1 MSRFFDLKR
10 FQRVNDVMR
19 DRNTIN
25 RGRKFDQVRN
35 GASDVFLHD
44 GYAGASVDDI
54 ARAAR
59 VSKATLYSYFPDK
72 KLMFQEVVE
81 AAMAQAFALSP
92 VVAAQGAPIDPG
104 LREMLAHVGMWL
116 VRPQHLRLQRVL
128 MAESERFPALL
139 QSYRRQLDDSIMAPL
154 TSELE
159 AWRDS
164 GQLSVDDCGQLARLT
179 FSLLA
184 GGLHLVS
191 LPDRNGTII
200 EEPVAQL
207 AFETADMVLRAH
219 GIRTA

>member
-1 MSRFFDLKR
+1 
-10 FQRVNDVMR
+10 MR

-25 RGRKFDQVRN
+25 RGRKFDQVRD

-72 KLMFQEVVE
+72 KLMFQEVIQ
-81 AAMAQAFALSP
+81 AAMVQAFAESP

-104 LREMLAHVGMWL
+104 LREMLIHIGLWL
-116 VRPQHLRLQRVL
+116 IKPQHLRLQRVL
-128 MAESERFPALL
+128 MAEAERFPGLL

-154 TSELE
+154 TAEFE
-159 AWRDS
+159 AWRDA
-164 GQLSVDDCGQLARLT
+164 GQLRSDDCGQLARQT

-184 GGLHLVS
+184 GSLHLVS
-191 LPDRNGTII
+191 LPDRNGSII
-200 EEPVAQL
+200 EDPVAELAGETSQL
-207 AFETADMVLRAH
+207 VRLAYGTRA
-219 GIRTA
+219 G

>member
-1 MSRFFDLKR
+1 
-10 FQRVNDVMR
+10 MR
-19 DRNTIN
+19 DKNTIN
-25 RGRKFDQVRN
+25 RGRKFDQVRD

-44 GYAGASVDDI
+44 GYAGASADDI

-81 AAMAQAFALSP
+81 AAMAQAFASSP

-104 LREMLAHVGMWL
+104 LREMLNHIGLWL

-128 MAESERFPALL
+128 MAESERFPGLL

-154 TSELE
+154 ITEFE
-159 AWRDS
+159 AWRDA
-164 GQLSVDDCGQLARLT
+164 GQLVTEDCGQLARLT

-191 LPDRNGTII
+191 LPDRHGSII

-207 AFETADMVLRAH
+207 ACETSDMVRRAY
-219 GIRTA
+219 GKRAD